1 MTGVSWCRDD
11 TYRWSLPGSG
21 GFLFRHSAQARSGTS
36 VFHTES
42 GELLLT
48 TDAREDSGQVV
59 ADGQVVSL
67 AYTLRLGDGEEID
80 AAGADEPL
88 VYLHGAGNII
98 PGLERELAGMP
109 VGAAKRVK
117 VMAKDAY
124 GDMDPDAYEE
134 VPLDFF
140 PDDMELEEGMSLSL
154 VDQSTGEHIDAYL
167 AELGD
172 EVAVLDLNHPLA
184 GEDLDFEVT
193 IVGVRPAT
201 SDELAHGH
209 AHDAHSHH

>member
-1 MTGVSWCRDD
+1 MTMDVN
-11 TYRWSLPGSG
+11 
-21 GFLFRHSAQARSGTS
+21 
-36 VFHTES
+36 E
-42 GELLLT
+42 EN
-48 TDAREDSGQVV
+48 GQVV
-59 ADGQVVSL
+59 ADGQVISL
-67 AYTLRLGDGEEID
+67 AYTLRLDDGEEID
-80 AAGADEPL
+80 AAGADDPL

-98 PGLERELAGMP
+98 SGLERELTGMQ
-109 VGAAKRVK
+109 VGAMKSVK
-117 VMAKDAY
+117 VLAKDAY

-140 PDDMELEEGMSLSL
+140 PDGMDLEEGMSLSL
-154 VDQSTGEHIDAYL
+154 FDQSTGQHIEAYL

-172 EVAVLDLNHPLA
+172 ESAVLDLNHPLA
-184 GEDLDFEVT
+184 GEDLNFDVK

>member
-1 MTGVSWCRDD
+1 M
-11 TYRWSLPGSG
+11 
-21 GFLFRHSAQARSGTS
+21 
-36 VFHTES
+36 
-42 GELLLT
+42 T
-48 TDAREDSGQVV
+48 TDSRDEQEQVV

-67 AYTLRLGDGEEID
+67 SYTLRLDDGDEID
-80 AAGADEPL
+80 AAGIDEPL

-98 PGLERELAGMP
+98 PGLERELAGLA
-109 VGAAKRVK
+109 VGSAKSVK
-117 VMAKDAY
+117 VLAKDAY
-124 GDMDPDAYEE
+124 GDMDPNAYEE

-154 VDQSTGEHIDAYL
+154 FDQSTGEHIDAYL

-172 EVAVLDLNHPLA
+172 ESAVLDLNHPLA
-184 GEDLDFEVT
+184 GEDLNFEVT

-209 AHDAHSHH
+209 AHDSHSHH